1 MTKRKRPR
9 ESGDKTEDDAP
20 PATGMAS
27 ASAQEKF
34 RAIAR
39 RLARVSREELAEQ
52 QRRYEADRA
61 RGKKPPDD

>member
-9 ESGDKTEDDAP
+9 ESEGRTEDDAP

-34 RAIAR
+34 RAVAR

-52 QRRYEADRA
+52 QRRYEAERTRA
-61 RGKKPPDD
+61 KKPPDE